1 MTGLRV
7 SKADLELVVIFRQN
21 GKILSSSVH
30 PILSPEG
37 FREALATAYDGFHA
51 KNPGVRLMDG
61 VEVIFDKV
69 D

>member
-1 MTGLRV
+1 MFRV
-7 SKADLELVVIFRQN
+7 GKADLELVVIFRQN

-30 PILSPEG
+30 PIHTPEG
-37 FREALATAYDGFHA
+37 FREALATAYDSFHT
-51 KNPGVRLMDG
+51 KNPGISLMDG

>member
-1 MTGLRV
+1 MIGFRV

-30 PILSPEG
+30 PIQTPEA
-37 FREALATAYDGFHA
+37 FREAMATAYDAFHT
-51 KNPGVRLMDG
+51 KNPNVSLLDD
-61 VEVIFDKV
+61 VQIIFDRV

>member
-1 MTGLRV
+1 MIGFRV

-30 PILSPEG
+30 PIESPEDY
-37 FREALATAYDGFHA
+37 RAALATAYDAFHA
-51 KNPGVRLMDG
+51 KNPNVSLLDN